1 MTSNDYADPRLQSLE
16 RWIAGL
22 PGPPVERITP
32 ASADASFRRYFRVH
46 RDGGT
51 QIAMDAPPER
61 ESLDAWL
68 RVARILA
75 ATGVHVPPVLA
86 VDAEQGFVLIGD
98 LGRQHYLE
106 ALGAGAD
113 PGPLYADAIDALVR
127 MQSGGAASRAELP
140 PYDRELLMRELALFP
155 EWFVVRHLGLS
166 PDATERRAMAA
177 AFDWLCDQA
186 LAQPEALVHRD
197 YHSRNLLVRPEGNP
211 GIVDFQDAVR
221 GPVSYDL
228 VSLLKDCYVVWP
240 RRQLLA
246 WLDLYRAKAAAAGL
260 DVGVDRGEFLRWF
273 DRMGL
278 AAPPEGARHL
288 RASLASR
295 RQVRLPRRPAARA
308 GVYTLGSRPAPNR
321 RWRSST
327 RSCASASCRPLQRSR
342 GAPGV
347 PR

>member
-1 MTSNDYADPRLQSLE
+1 MTSNDNADSRLQRLE

-22 PGPPVERITP
+22 PGPPVDRIAP

-46 RDGGT
+46 RGGAT

-61 ESLDAWL
+61 EGLDSWL

-106 ALGAGAD
+106 ALGNGAD
-113 PGPLYADAIDALVR
+113 PEPLYADAIEALVR
-127 MQSGGAASRAELP
+127 MQAGDPASAAELP
-140 PYDRELLMRELALFP
+140 LYDRELLQRELVLFS
-155 EWFVVRHLGLS
+155 EWFTLRHLGLS
-166 PDATERRAMAA
+166 PDLEDRRVIAD
-177 AFDWLCDQA
+177 AFDWLCEQA
-186 LAQPEALVHRD
+186 LAQPVVLVHRD

-221 GPVSYDL
+221 GPISYDI

-240 RRQLLA
+240 RKRMLA
-246 WLDLYRAKAAAAGL
+246 WLDRYRTLAAAAGL
-260 DVGVDRGEFLRWF
+260 DVGSDREQFLQWF

-278 AAPPEGARHL
+278 QRHL
-288 RASLASR
+288 KILGIFSRLWHRDGKSGYLAD
-295 RQVRLPRRPAARA
+295 LPR
-308 GVYTLGSRPAPNR
+308 VLDYTLEVTAAQPALAAFDAFLRKQVVPAFAAVAR
-321 RWRSST
+321 RT
-327 RSCASASCRPLQRSR
+327 
-342 GAPGV
+342 GH

>member
-1 MTSNDYADPRLQSLE
+1 MTSNDNADPRLQSLE

-22 PGPPVERITP
+22 PGPPVERIAP
-32 ASADASFRRYFRVH
+32 ASADASFRRYFRIH
-46 RDGGT
+46 RAGGT

-106 ALGAGAD
+106 ALAGGAD
-113 PGPLYADAIDALVR
+113 PEPLYTDAIDALVR
-127 MQSGGAASRAELP
+127 MQAGGAASAAELP

-155 EWFVVRHLGLS
+155 EWFVMRHLGLA
-166 PDATERRAMAA
+166 PDAPERRAMAA
-177 AFDWLCDQA
+177 AFDWLCEQA
-186 LAQPEALVHRD
+186 LAQPEVLVHRD

-228 VSLLKDCYVVWP
+228 VSLLKDCYIVWP
-240 RRQLLA
+240 RTRLLA
-246 WLDLYRAKAAAAGL
+246 WLDLYRAKAADAGL
-260 DVGVDRGEFLRWF
+260 DVGVDRNEFLQWF

-278 AAPPEGARHL
+278 QRHL
-288 RASLASR
+288 KVLGIFARLWHR
-295 RQVRLPRRPAARA
+295 DGKPGYLGDLPR
-308 GVYTLGSRPAPNR
+308 VLEYTLE
-321 RWRSST
+321 
-327 RSCASASCRPLQRSR
+327 ASAAEPELAEFDAFLRKRIVPAFASVVRRS
-342 GAPGV
+342 GI